1 METCDA
7 FWELMAQ
14 CMSFFDTGKRN
25 MNPPPPPFPS
35 PSHTLLTS
43 SNSSSFSGNGVF
55 YSLMYYDSIRFIIM
69 TKKNSIIQYTVS
81 IYCINPK
88 FFLIKH
94 FS

>member
-25 MNPPPPPFPS
+25 MTPPPPPPPLPLPFTHAPDKFKF
-35 PSHTLLTS
+35 LIV
-43 SNSSSFSGNGVF
+43 FGERGF

-69 TKKNSIIQYTVS
+69 TKKNSIFTVYS
-81 IYCINPK
+81 
-88 FFLIKH
+88 
-94 FS
+94 

>member
-25 MNPPPPPFPS
+25 MTPAPFPC

-43 SNSSSFSGNGVF
+43 SNFSSFSGNGVF

-69 TKKNSIIQYTVS
+69 TKKNQYLQYTVS